1 MAFSAGRGLA
11 RLPRSPPM
19 TWEIAAVLAL
29 VLLAIVSFVREKF
42 PPDVIALSL
51 FVIIAASGL
60 VPAKDA
66 FAVFSNPAPITV
78 AAMFVLSAALIR
90 CGALDYLSGAF
101 EKGAFLP
108 YQVVIFLLVALV
120 AFVSAWINN
129 TPVVVV
135 FVPVALGLAR
145 RMKIPA
151 SKFLIPISFASVL
164 GGNCTLIGTS
174 TNLVV
179 NGLLVDRD
187 LKGLGMFELASVGV
201 PAAMIG
207 ALYLALFGKRLLPAR
222 ESLTSILSEEER
234 REYMTEAFVPPASP
248 LIGKSLRAAGLVKAR
263 GFRVIEVVRDG
274 VAIHVDPVATALE
287 EGDRMILACRPSGIA
302 QARSMPGFDFTAEA
316 GLEQI
321 AAHEGVVFEG
331 AVAPNSEIIGQS
343 ISELNFRQRFR
354 VIVLAIHRGGENVRD
369 KLETIPLQ
377 MGDILLMMGT
387 EQAVNGLRSGDDII
401 LFDRPPL
408 PSLSRHK
415 RIPLVLATIAAVV
428 LGETF
433 NIVPIHLGAIAGAV
447 LMCLSGCIKPKE
459 AYESIEWN
467 LLFVIF
473 GMLTLGVAMQ
483 QTGAAAWLAQNV
495 VTGVDHVVSG
505 SHKPLVMLGCLYLVT
520 LILTEILSN
529 NAVAAL
535 MVPIALGIA
544 AEAGFDARP
553 FIIAVTIAA
562 SAAFATPIGY
572 QTNTYIYGIGG
583 YKFRDFVR
591 IGVPLNILCFAV
603 AMVVIPKVWPF

>member
-1 MAFSAGRGLA
+1 MS
-11 RLPRSPPM
+11 
-19 TWEIAAVLAL
+19 WEIAAVLAL
-29 VLLAIVSFVREKF
+29 VVAAIVAFVWERF
-42 PPDVIALSL
+42 PPDVVALTL
-51 FVIIAASGL
+51 FVVIAATGL
-60 VPAKDA
+60 VPIKDA

-90 CGALDYLSGAF
+90 CGALDYLSSAF
-101 EKGAFLP
+101 EKAAILP
-108 YQVVIFLLVALV
+108 YQVVIFLLVGLV

-135 FVPVALGLAR
+135 FVPIVLSLSR

-151 SKFLIPISFASVL
+151 SKFLIPISYAAVL

-174 TNLVV
+174 TNLVA
-179 NGLLVDRD
+179 NGLLLEHDQP
-187 LKGLGMFELASVGV
+187 GLDMFELAAVGV
-201 PAAMIG
+201 PAAIAG
-207 ALYLALFGKRLLPAR
+207 ALYLALFGKKLLPAR

-234 REYMTEAFVPPASP
+234 REYMTEAFVPAGSR
-248 LIGKSLRAAGLVKAR
+248 LIGKSLRVAGLVKAR

-274 VAIHVDPVATALE
+274 VAIDVDPATTPLQ
-287 EGDRMILACRPSGIA
+287 EGDRFVLACRPSGIA
-302 QARSMPGFDFTAEA
+302 HARAMPGFDFTAEA

-321 AAHEGVVFEG
+321 ASREGVVFEG

-354 VIVLAIHRGGENVRD
+354 VVVLAIHRGGENVRD
-369 KLETIPLQ
+369 KLETLPLQ

-387 EQAVNGLRSGDDII
+387 EQAVNSLRHGDDLI

-408 PSLSRHK
+408 PSFSRHK
-415 RIPLVLATIAAVV
+415 RIPLVLATIVAVV
-428 LGETF
+428 LLETF
-433 NIVPIHLGAIAGAV
+433 DITPIHLGAIAGAV
-447 LMCLSGCIKPKE
+447 LMCVTGCIKPKE

-473 GMLTLGVAMQ
+473 GMLALGVAMQ
-483 QTGAAAWLAQNV
+483 HSGAAAWLAQNV
-495 VTGVDHVVSG
+495 VAGVGHFVSG
-505 SHKPLVMLGCLYLVT
+505 PEKPFVMLACLYFVT
-520 LILTEILSN
+520 LVLTEILSN

-535 MVPIALGIA
+535 MVPISLGIA
-544 AEAGFDARP
+544 AQAGLDPRP
-553 FIIAVTIAA
+553 FVIAVTIAA

-583 YKFRDFVR
+583 YKFRDFVK
-591 IGVPLNILCFAV
+591 IGIPLNLICFAV
-603 AMVVIPKVWPF
+603 AMYYIPKVWPF

>member
-1 MAFSAGRGLA
+1 
-11 RLPRSPPM
+11 M

-29 VLLAIVSFVREKF
+29 VAAAIVCFVWEKI
-42 PPDVIALSL
+42 PPDVVALSL
-51 FVIIAASGL
+51 FVVIAVTGL
-60 VPAKDA
+60 VPSKDA

-90 CGALDYLSGAF
+90 CGALDYLSGGL
-101 EKGAFLP
+101 EKAAVLP
-108 YQVVIFLLVALV
+108 YQVVIFLLVVLV

-145 RMKIPA
+145 RMRIPA

-179 NGLLVDRD
+179 NGLLIDRE
-187 LKGLGMFELASVGV
+187 LEGIGMFELAAVGV
-201 PAAMIG
+201 PAAVIG
-207 ALYLALFGKRLLPAR
+207 ALYLALVGKKLLPAR
-222 ESLTSILSEEER
+222 ESLTSMLSEEER

-248 LIGKSLRAAGLVKAR
+248 LIGKNLRAAGLVKAR

-274 VAIHVDPVATALE
+274 VAIHVDPDTTALE

-302 QARSMPGFDFTAEA
+302 HARSMPGFDFTAEA

-331 AVAPNSEIIGQS
+331 AVAPNTEIIGQS

-354 VIVLAIHRGGENVRD
+354 VIVLAIHRNGENVRE
-369 KLETIPLQ
+369 KLETLPLQ

-387 EQAVNGLRSGDDII
+387 EQAVNELRNGDDLI

-428 LGETF
+428 LGETLD
-433 NIVPIHLGAIAGAV
+433 IVPIHLGAIAGAL
-447 LMCLSGCIKPKE
+447 LMCLTGCIKPKE

-473 GMLTLGVAMQ
+473 GMLALGVAMQ
-483 QTGAAAWLAQNV
+483 QTGAASWLAQNV
-495 VTGVDHVVSG
+495 VAGVGHVVAG
-505 SHKPLVMLGCLYLVT
+505 PHKPLVMLGCLYLVT
-520 LILTEILSN
+520 LLLTEILSN

-544 AEAGFDARP
+544 AEAGLDARP
-553 FIIAVTIAA
+553 FIIGVTIAA

-583 YKFRDFVR
+583 YRFHDFVKV
-591 IGVPLNILCFAV
+591 GVPLNVLCFIV
-603 AMVVIPKVWPF
+603 AMIVIPRVWPF

>member
-1 MAFSAGRGLA
+1 
-11 RLPRSPPM
+11 M
-19 TWEIAAVLAL
+19 TWEIAAILAL
-29 VLLAIVSFVREKF
+29 VVVAIVCFMSEKIS
-42 PPDVIALSL
+42 PDMVALGL
-51 FVIIAASGL
+51 FVIIALSGL
-60 VPAKDA
+60 VSTKDA
-66 FAVFSNPAPITV
+66 FGVFSNPAPITV

-101 EKGAFLP
+101 EKAAVLP
-108 YQVVIFLLVALV
+108 YQVVVFLLVALV

-135 FVPVALGLAR
+135 FVPVALSIAR
-145 RMKIPA
+145 RMRIPA

-179 NGLLVDRD
+179 NGLIVERGLP
-187 LKGLGMFELASVGV
+187 GLGMFELAAVGI
-201 PAAMIG
+201 PSALIG
-207 ALYLALFGKRLLPAR
+207 AIYLAAVGKRLLPAR

-248 LIGKSLRAAGLVKAR
+248 LIGRSLRAAGLVRAR

-274 VAIHVDPVATALE
+274 VAIHIDPDATALE

-302 QARSMPGFDFTAEA
+302 HARSMPGFDFTAEA

-331 AVAPNSEIIGQS
+331 AVAPNSEVIGRS

-354 VIVLAIHRGGENVRD
+354 VIVLAIHRNGENVRE
-369 KLETIPLQ
+369 KLETIPLR

-387 EQAVNGLRSGDDII
+387 EQAVNELRSGNDLI

-415 RIPLVLATIAAVV
+415 RIPLVLATVAAVI
-428 LGETF
+428 LAETCDL
-433 NIVPIHLGAIAGAV
+433 VPIHLGAIAGSL
-447 LMCLSGCIKPKE
+447 LMCLTGCIKPKE

-473 GMLTLGVAMQ
+473 GMLALGLAMQ
-483 QTGAAAWLAQNV
+483 QSGAAAWLAQNV
-495 VTGVDHVVSG
+495 VAGVSHVVSG
-505 SHKPLVMLGCLYLVT
+505 PEKPLVMLGCLYLVT
-520 LILTEILSN
+520 LLLTEILSN

-535 MVPIALGIA
+535 MVPIAIGIA
-544 AEAGFDARP
+544 AEAGLDGRP
-553 FIIAVTIAA
+553 FIIATTVAA

-591 IGVPLNILCFAV
+591 VGIPLNLLCFIV
-603 AMVVIPKVWPF
+603 AMIAIPRIWPL

>member
-1 MAFSAGRGLA
+1 
-11 RLPRSPPM
+11 M
-19 TWEIAAVLAL
+19 TWQIAAVLAL
-29 VLLAIVSFVREKF
+29 VAASFVAFVREKT
-42 PPDVIALSL
+42 PPDVVALCL
-51 FVIIAASGL
+51 FVIIAITGL
-60 VPAKDA
+60 VPTREA
-66 FAVFSNPAPITV
+66 FAVFANPAPITV

-101 EKGAFLP
+101 AKAAVLP
-108 YQVVIFLLVALV
+108 YPLVIFLLVMFI

-135 FVPVALGLAR
+135 FVPVVLSIAR

-151 SKFLIPISFASVL
+151 SKFLIPVSYASVL

-179 NGLLVDRD
+179 NGLIIDQ
-187 LKGLGMFELASVGV
+187 GLGGLDMFELAAVGLPCIV
-201 PAAMIG
+201 AG
-207 ALYLALFGKRLLPAR
+207 ALYLAFAGNRLLPAR
-222 ESLTSILSEEER
+222 ESLTSMLSEDER
-234 REYMTEAFVPPASP
+234 REYFTEAFVPNDSR

-274 VAIHVDPVATALE
+274 VAINIDADTTPLE
-287 EGDRMILACRPSGIA
+287 GGDRLVLACRPSGIA
-302 QARSMPGFDFTAEA
+302 HARAMPGFDFTAEA

-331 AVAPNSEIIGQS
+331 AVAPHSEVIGQS

-354 VIVLAIHRGGENVRD
+354 VIVLAIHRNGENVRE
-369 KLETIPLQ
+369 KLEHIPLQ

-387 EQAVNGLRSGDDII
+387 DQAVNSLRQGDDII

-408 PSLSRHK
+408 PSWSQHK
-415 RIPLVLATIAAVV
+415 RIPLVLATIAAVI
-428 LGETF
+428 LLETF
-433 NIVPIHLGAIAGAV
+433 DYVPIHLGAIAGAV
-447 LMCLSGCIKPKE
+447 LMCLTGCIKPKQ

-473 GMLTLGVAMQ
+473 GMLALGLAMQ
-483 QTGAAAWLAQNV
+483 HSGAASWLAQNI
-495 VTGVDHVVSG
+495 VTGVDHLVSG
-505 SHKPLVMLGCLYLVT
+505 PSKPVVMLGCVYLVT
-520 LILTEILSN
+520 MLLTEILSN

-544 AEAGFDARP
+544 AAAGLDARP

-572 QTNTYIYGIGG
+572 QTNTYIYGMGG
-583 YKFRDFVR
+583 YRFADFVKVG
-591 IGVPLNILCFAV
+591 IPLNVICFTV
-603 AMVVIPKVWPF
+603 AMVVIPRVWPF